1 MVCFWDGETHKIEQ
15 NELYITGKCSYMGT
29 SLNVNTTNSI
39 IKYEYFPPLKKKKEK
54 FLTMKNGTLG
64 KATLKEEKPCQIVSL

>member
-39 IKYEYFPPLKKKKEK
+39 IKYEYFPPLKEKKK
-54 FLTMKNGTLG
+54 N
-64 KATLKEEKPCQIVSL
+64 S